1 MTIILLI
8 LTNHLFFLFSYLGK
22 ICDSKELKLKIKLF
36 KTNQMVL
43 QIKIFFVHLTWKNLP
58 TVWKNKSV
66 YKIAQAWTKLLNSH
80 VIVQC
85 TMQIVHC
92 KF

>member
-1 MTIILLI
+1 MIKMTIILLI

-43 QIKIFFVHLTWKNLP
+43 QIKIFFVHLHG
-58 TVWKNKSV
+58 
-66 YKIAQAWTKLLNSH
+66 KIYQLFEKIKVS
-80 VIVQC
+80 IR
-85 TMQIVHC
+85 
-92 KF
+92 